1 MLQSINRKSFALA
14 VFAAAASLSL
24 QVAVAHA
31 DGPFATFAGH
41 WRGDGKISVS
51 NGPQESIRCRVTY
64 TTGNAGTVLGQ
75 DLLCASRSYKFDVRS
90 EVQSNG
96 NKVTGTWS
104 ETTRGVTGSVSGHV
118 GNGTI
123 QAVVSGG
130 PFSAGLAL
138 TVRGNTQYVKIK
150 PSGATDVVDVTITL
164 KRS

>member
-1 MLQSINRKSFALA
+1 MLQSINRKSFAFA

-24 QVAVAHA
+24 QVGVAHA

-104 ETTRGVTGSVSGHV
+104 ETTRGVTGSVSG
-118 GNGTI
+118 
-123 QAVVSGG
+123 
-130 PFSAGLAL
+130 
-138 TVRGNTQYVKIK
+138 
-150 PSGATDVVDVTITL
+150 
-164 KRS
+164 